1 MSNTINYAEK
11 WQSEILEIL
20 NQNTITSPFIAKADS
35 VKWTGAKTLHFTQNS
50 VSGFKAHS
58 RDGGWNKGELNQADV
73 DYTIEHDRDIS
84 FLVDRIDVD
93 ESNGTASIDNISET
107 FTRTQEAPEVDARFF
122 ERVYQVAEKNGL
134 TQEFDRNTVDKTNI
148 ISTIKGMMLNGKLR
162 RYRANGTLIAYVSSE
177 VMNLIELSTET
188 KLKIELTTI
197 ADGGVGIETRVTNID
212 GVYLMEV
219 IDDERFHS
227 KFNYADGFVASDD
240 AKKLAIVFASTQVVK
255 TVPKTNAI
263 YIKRAGEHTEG
274 DGDWYANRSMWD
286 TFVFPNGKD
295 KKVEG
300 IFVCYEKSTA
310 TPVNK

>member
-148 ISTIKGMMLNGKLR
+148 ISTIINSEIPKDAYLAIFINFKLFRLKGLLSLSELN
-162 RYRANGTLIAYVSSE
+162 
-177 VMNLIELSTET
+177 NLIKT
-188 KLKIELTTI
+188 KTI
-197 ADGGVGIETRVTNID
+197 IKNNI
-212 GVYLMEV
+212 
-219 IDDERFHS
+219 
-227 KFNYADGFVASDD
+227 
-240 AKKLAIVFASTQVVK
+240 
-255 TVPKTNAI
+255 P
-263 YIKRAGEHTEG
+263 EG
-274 DGDWYANRSMWD
+274 
-286 TFVFPNGKD
+286 
-295 KKVEG
+295 
-300 IFVCYEKSTA
+300 
-310 TPVNK
+310 